1 MAPGKASGDSM
12 HIAYIHQ
19 HFSTKR
25 GATGTRSYEMS
36 RHLIEAGH
44 RVTMICGAYAV
55 GDSGDEGGGRISE
68 QDVDGIHV
76 LRVNQRYGNE
86 MGFAKRVLAFGR
98 FARTAGR
105 LVSRLDADLVF
116 ATSTPLTV
124 GIPGMKGARRLSVP
138 FVFEVRDRWP
148 ELPIALGVIKN
159 PALIWYLQRME
170 KRIYRAAEKIIALS
184 PGLKEGVCST
194 GYPADRVVMVPNGC
208 DLNLFQPS
216 DSRMDDERFGAQ
228 DDFKLVFTG
237 AHGLANGLDAVLD
250 AALELKR
257 RDVIGVRFV
266 FIGQGRERE
275 RLIERSRQEGTDT
288 LVRWVASIPKEEL
301 ATELP
306 RMEAGLMILKNV
318 PGLYYGTSPNKFF
331 DYIASGLPVL
341 NNYPGWLAGMIE
353 EHRCGVVVR
362 PDDPRAFA
370 DAVLWMGDHPDELKE
385 MGRRGRKLA
394 ESEFSRDR
402 LAGEFTRTLEAAK
415 ESFRASR

>member
-1 MAPGKASGDSM
+1 MTIAAYTLHGRRGGDGSGDSM
-12 HIAYIHQ
+12 HVAYIHQ

-68 QDVDGIHV
+68 KDVDGIHV

-98 FARTAGR
+98 FARTAR
-105 LVSRLDADLVF
+105 KLVSGLDADLVF

-124 GIPGMKGARRLSVP
+124 GIPGMKGARRLGVP

-159 PALIWYLQRME
+159 PALIWYLERME
-170 KRIYRAAEKIIALS
+170 KRIYRAAERVIALA

-194 GYPADRVVMVPNGC
+194 GYPADRVAMVPNGC
-208 DLNLFQPS
+208 DLDLFQPS
-216 DSRMDDERFGAQ
+216 DDRTDDERFGAK

-237 AHGLANGLDAVLD
+237 AHGLVNALDAVLD

-257 RDVIGVRFV
+257 RDVSGVRFV

-288 LVRWVASIPKEEL
+288 LVRWVPSIPKEEL

-306 RMEAGLMILKNV
+306 RMDAGMMILKNV

-331 DYIASGLPVL
+331 DYIACGLPVL
-341 NNYPGWLAGMIE
+341 NNYPGWLA
-353 EHRCGVVVR
+353 
-362 PDDPRAFA
+362 
-370 DAVLWMGDHPDELKE
+370 
-385 MGRRGRKLA
+385 
-394 ESEFSRDR
+394 
-402 LAGEFTRTLEAAK
+402 
-415 ESFRASR
+415 

>member
-1 MAPGKASGDSM
+1 M
-12 HIAYIHQ
+12 HVAYIHQ

-44 RVTMICGAYAV
+44 RVTMICGAYAA

-98 FARTAGR
+98 FARTAGK
-105 LVSRLDADLVF
+105 LVNGLDADLVF

-124 GIPGMKGARRLSVP
+124 GIPGMKGARRLGVP

-159 PALIWYLQRME
+159 PALIWYLKRME

-194 GYPADRVVMVPNGC
+194 GYPTDRVVMVPNGC

-216 DSRMDDERFGAQ
+216 DDRLDDERFGAK

-250 AALELKR
+250 AALEFKR
-257 RDVIGVRFV
+257 RDVRGVRFV

-275 RLIERSRQEGTDT
+275 RLIERSRNEGTDSIISW
-288 LVRWVASIPKEEL
+288 VRSIPKEEL
-301 ATELP
+301 ATVLP
-306 RMEAGLMILKNV
+306 RMDAGMMILKNV
-318 PGLYYGTSPNKFF
+318 PAFYYGTSPNKFF
-331 DYIASGLPVL
+331 DYIAGGLPVL
-341 NNYPGWLAGMIE
+341 NNYPGWLAGMIDKR
-353 EHRCGVVVR
+353 RCGVVVR

-370 DAVLWMGDHPDELKE
+370 DAVLWMRDHPVERKE
-385 MGRRGRKLA
+385 MGRRGRELA
-394 ESEFSRDR
+394 ESDFSRDR
-402 LAGEFTRTLEAAK
+402 LACEFTRTLEAAK
-415 ESFRASR
+415 DSFRASR

>member
-1 MAPGKASGDSM
+1 MVVWGL
-12 HIAYIHQ
+12 
-19 HFSTKR
+19 
-25 GATGTRSYEMS
+25 E
-36 RHLIEAGH
+36 
-44 RVTMICGAYAV
+44 
-55 GDSGDEGGGRISE
+55 
-68 QDVDGIHV
+68 
-76 LRVNQRYGNE
+76 
-86 MGFAKRVLAFGR
+86 
-98 FARTAGR
+98 
-105 LVSRLDADLVF
+105 
-116 ATSTPLTV
+116 
-124 GIPGMKGARRLSVP
+124 RR
-138 FVFEVRDRWP
+138 
-148 ELPIALGVIKN
+148 
-159 PALIWYLQRME
+159 
-170 KRIYRAAEKIIALS
+170 
-184 PGLKEGVCST
+184 
-194 GYPADRVVMVPNGC
+194 
-208 DLNLFQPS
+208 
-216 DSRMDDERFGAQ
+216 
-228 DDFKLVFTG
+228 
-237 AHGLANGLDAVLD
+237 
-250 AALELKR
+250 R
-257 RDVIGVRFV
+257 RDVSGVRFG

-306 RMEAGLMILKNV
+306 RMDAGMMILKNV